1 MQPHTVAVQFCD
13 QPGDTFDFCNVGGGT
28 YLLAETLDPFVYF
41 HARLAHGVFYVRA
54 ETFVG
59 AESSPDRK
67 AIGAYFPVSLL
78 GHLVPPLRWNSG
90 VVTEVAA
97 SLSNPITWIGGSSI
111 RQTSN
116 SRNPH
121 PAILAGGRA
130 GLLIFDFNAQRAP
143 VRPLATLF
151 QLAIAQAAARVEEAR
166 RAAQRAADRIGRQ
179 GNPQ

>member
-1 MQPHTVAVQFCD
+1 MLGGIGGMTDWEHLGRQGAHRKLIRAAVLDNRKAGPQLRNPKGVARQQQRD
-13 QPGDTFDFCNVGGGT
+13 
-28 YLLAETLDPFVYF
+28 
-41 HARLAHGVFYVRA
+41 
-54 ETFVG
+54 
-59 AESSPDRK
+59 SPDRR

-78 GHLVPPLRWNSG
+78 SHLVPPLRWNDG
-90 VVTEVAA
+90 VVTSVSA
-97 SLSNPITWIGGSSI
+97 SLRNPITQIGGSSI

-121 PAILAGGRA
+121 PGILAGGRA

-151 QLAIAQAAARVEEAR
+151 QLAIAQAAARVQEAR